1 MVEEYGLKIHAAQRE
16 FLHLPC
22 VLFTVRDETPG
33 MVILMIAVAPFGTVE
48 IAGKCIGPQHIDPL
62 MITFIRFIL
71 TGIVLLTLSI
81 QVLRRRMVPSGARDL
96 TAANKDL
103 EDPLLKSGESEPSI

>member
-62 MITFIRFIL
+62 MITFIRRFIL

-81 QVLRRRMVPSGARDL
+81 QVLRRRMVP
-96 TAANKDL
+96 L
-103 EDPLLKSGESEPSI
+103 EPGT

>member
-1 MVEEYGLKIHAAQRE
+1 VR
-16 FLHLPC
+16 
-22 VLFTVRDETPG
+22 LFTVRNETPG

-48 IAGKCIGPQHIDPL
+48 IAGKCIGPHIDPL

-81 QVLRRRMVPSGARDL
+81 QVLRRRMVP
-96 TAANKDL
+96 L
-103 EDPLLKSGESEPSI
+103 EPGT